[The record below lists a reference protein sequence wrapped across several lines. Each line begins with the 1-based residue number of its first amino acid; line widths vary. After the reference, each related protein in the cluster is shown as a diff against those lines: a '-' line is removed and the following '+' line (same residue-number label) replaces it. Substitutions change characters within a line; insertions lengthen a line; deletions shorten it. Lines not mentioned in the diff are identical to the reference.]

1 MVGVKTFMYDKIKLF
16 LQRNSGTPD
25 ISSYLD
31 EAKEQTDLRTG
42 EVNVFGSLEGLKVG
56 LYVGGYSIVGS
67 LAKYMYPSNIYPLD
81 RKTTA
86 QAIEKLSDSLHLDL
100 KEADVTGV
108 EFGTQF
114 LMRKPPQVY
123 INKLGDMPRR
133 KRLLCAEGTLYY
145 TGTGRQQRQRQKQ
158 VLCFYDKKA
167 DAAAKGL
174 IMPQGFERSNLL
186 RYELRLNGRIP
197 HQTGRHT
204 VTASTLSEREFYRK
218 LVSMWEDS
226 YFSISKMNG
235 IKKNVM
241 EEIKSVKDA
250 KDVLF
255 ARLLSQSGKDVI
267 TDYLEELKQNN
278 VFKDSK
284 YYTRAKNALLDIA
297 NNQKAAVSDEDIKE
311 LDNEVKNVGAYI

>member
-1 MVGVKTFMYDKIKLF
+1 MYDKIKLF
-16 LQRNSGTPD
+16 VQRNSGTPD
-25 ISSYLD
+25 ISGYLD
-31 EAKEQTDLRTG
+31 EAKEQTDIRTG

-67 LAKYMYPSNIYPLD
+67 LAKYMYQSNIYPLD
-81 RKTTA
+81 RHTTA
-86 QAIEKLSDSLHLDL
+86 QAIEKLSDSLHMDL
-100 KEADVTGV
+100 KEADVTGM

-114 LMRKPPQVY
+114 LMKKPPQVY

-133 KRLLCAEGTLYY
+133 KRLLCAESTLYY
-145 TGTGRQQRQRQKQ
+145 TGTGSQQRQRQKQ

-204 VTASTLSEREFYRK
+204 VTASTLSDREFYRQ
-218 LVSMWEDS
+218 LVTMWEDN
-226 YFSISKMNG
+226 YFSISKLNG
-235 IKKNVM
+235 VKQNVM
-241 EEIKSVKDA
+241 NEIKSVKDA
-250 KDVLF
+250 KAVLF

-284 YYTRAKNALLDIA
+284 YYTRTKNALLEIG
-297 NNQKAAVSDEDIKE
+297 NNPKMAVSDEDIKE

>member
-1 MVGVKTFMYDKIKLF
+1 MYDKIKLF
-16 LQRNSGTPD
+16 VQRNSGTPD
-25 ISSYLD
+25 ISGYLD
-31 EAKEQTDLRTG
+31 EAKEQTDIRTG
-42 EVNVFGSLEGLKVG
+42 EVNVFGSLEGLKVCM
-56 LYVGGYSIVGS
+56 YVGGYSIIGS
-67 LAKYMYPSNIYPLD
+67 LAKYMYQSNIYPLD
-81 RKTTA
+81 RNTTA

-114 LMRKPPQVY
+114 LMKKPPQVY

-133 KRLLCAEGTLYY
+133 KRLLCAESTLYY
-145 TGTGRQQRQRQKQ
+145 TGTGSQQRQRQKQ

-204 VTASTLSEREFYRK
+204 VTASTLSDREFYRQ
-218 LVSMWEDS
+218 LVTMWEDN
-226 YFSISKMNG
+226 YFSISKLNG
-235 IKKNVM
+235 VKQNVM
-241 EEIKSVKDA
+241 NEIKSVKDA
-250 KDVLF
+250 KAVLF

-284 YYTRAKNALLDIA
+284 YYTRTKNALLEIG
-297 NNQKAAVSDEDIKE
+297 NNPKMAVSDEDIKE

>member
-1 MVGVKTFMYDKIKLF
+1 MYDKIKLF
-16 LQRNSGTPD
+16 VQRNSGTPD
-25 ISSYLD
+25 ISGYLD
-31 EAKEQTDLRTG
+31 EAKEQTDIRTG
-42 EVNVFGSLEGLKVG
+42 EVNVFGSLEGIKVCM
-56 LYVGGYSIVGS
+56 YVGGYSIIGS
-67 LAKYMYPSNIYPLD
+67 LAKYMYQSNIYPLD
-81 RKTTA
+81 RHTTA
-86 QAIEKLSDSLHLDL
+86 QAIEKLSDSLHMDL

-114 LMRKPPQVY
+114 LMKKPPQVY

-133 KRLLCAEGTLYY
+133 KRLLCAESTLYY
-145 TGTGRQQRQRQKQ
+145 TGTGSQQRQRQKQ

-204 VTASTLSEREFYRK
+204 VTASTLSDREFYRQ
-218 LVSMWEDS
+218 LVTMWEDN
-226 YFSISKMNG
+226 YFSISKLNG
-235 IKKNVM
+235 VKQNVM
-241 EEIKSVKDA
+241 NEIKSVKDA

-284 YYTRAKNALLDIA
+284 YYTRTKNALLEIG
-297 NNQKAAVSDEDIKE
+297 NNPKMAVSDEDIKE

>member
-1 MVGVKTFMYDKIKLF
+1 MYDKIKLF
-16 LQRNSGTPD
+16 VQRNSGTPD
-25 ISSYLD
+25 ISGYLD
-31 EAKEQTDLRTG
+31 EAKEQTDIRTG
-42 EVNVFGSLEGLKVG
+42 EVNVFGSLEGLKVCM
-56 LYVGGYSIVGS
+56 YVGGYSIIGS
-67 LAKYMYPSNIYPLD
+67 LAKYMYQSNIYPLD
-81 RKTTA
+81 RHTTA

-100 KEADVTGV
+100 KEADVIGV

-114 LMRKPPQVY
+114 LMKKPPQVY

-133 KRLLCAEGTLYY
+133 KRLLCAESTLYY
-145 TGTGRQQRQRQKQ
+145 TGTGSQQRQRQKQ

-204 VTASTLSEREFYRK
+204 VTASTLSDREFYRQ
-218 LVSMWEDS
+218 LVTMWEDN
-226 YFSISKMNG
+226 YFSISKLNG
-235 IKKNVM
+235 VKQNVM
-241 EEIKSVKDA
+241 NEIKSVKDA

-284 YYTRAKNALLDIA
+284 YYTRTKNALLEIG
-297 NNQKAAVSDEDIKE
+297 NNPKMAVSDEDIKE

>member
-1 MVGVKTFMYDKIKLF
+1 MYDKIKLF
-16 LQRNSGTPD
+16 VQRNSGTPD
-25 ISSYLD
+25 ISGYLD
-31 EAKEQTDLRTG
+31 EAKEQTDIRTG
-42 EVNVFGSLEGLKVG
+42 EVNVFGSLEGLKVCM
-56 LYVGGYSIVGS
+56 YVGGYSIIGS
-67 LAKYMYPSNIYPLD
+67 LAKYMYQSNIYPID
-81 RKTTA
+81 RHTTA

-114 LMRKPPQVY
+114 LMKKPPQVY

-133 KRLLCAEGTLYY
+133 KRLLCAESTLYY
-145 TGTGRQQRQRQKQ
+145 TGTGSQQRQRQKQ

-204 VTASTLSEREFYRK
+204 VTASTLSDREFYRQ
-218 LVSMWEDS
+218 LVTMWEDN
-226 YFSISKMNG
+226 YFSISKLNG
-235 IKKNVM
+235 VKQNVM
-241 EEIKSVKDA
+241 NEIKSVKDA

-284 YYTRAKNALLDIA
+284 YYTRTKNALLEIG
-297 NNQKAAVSDEDIKE
+297 NNPKMAVSDEDIKE

>member
-1 MVGVKTFMYDKIKLF
+1 MYDKIKLF
-16 LQRNSGTPD
+16 VQRNSGTPD
-25 ISSYLD
+25 VSGYLD
-31 EAKEQTDLRTG
+31 EAKEQTDIRTG
-42 EVNVFGSLEGLKVG
+42 EVNVFGSLEGLKVCM
-56 LYVGGYSIVGS
+56 YVGGYSIIGS
-67 LAKYMYPSNIYPLD
+67 LAKYMYQSNIYPLD
-81 RKTTA
+81 RHTTA
-86 QAIEKLSDSLHLDL
+86 QAIEKLSDSLHMDL

-114 LMRKPPQVY
+114 LMKKPPQVY

-133 KRLLCAEGTLYY
+133 KRLLCAESTLYY
-145 TGTGRQQRQRQKQ
+145 TGTGSQQRQRQKQ

-204 VTASTLSEREFYRK
+204 VTASTLSDREFYRQ
-218 LVSMWEDS
+218 LVTMWEDN
-226 YFSISKMNG
+226 YFSISKLNG
-235 IKKNVM
+235 VKQNVM
-241 EEIKSVKDA
+241 NEIKSVKDA

-284 YYTRAKNALLDIA
+284 YYTRTKNALLEIG
-297 NNQKAAVSDEDIKE
+297 NNPKMAVSDEDIKE

>member
-1 MVGVKTFMYDKIKLF
+1 MYDKIKLF
-16 LQRNSGTPD
+16 VQRNSGTPD
-25 ISSYLD
+25 VSGYLD
-31 EAKEQTDLRTG
+31 EAKEQTDIRTG
-42 EVNVFGSLEGLKVG
+42 EVNVFGSLEGLKVCM
-56 LYVGGYSIVGS
+56 YVGGYSIIGS
-67 LAKYMYPSNIYPLD
+67 LAKYMYQSNIYPLD
-81 RKTTA
+81 RHTTA
-86 QAIEKLSDSLHLDL
+86 QAIEKLSDSLHMDL

-114 LMRKPPQVY
+114 LMKKPPQVY

-133 KRLLCAEGTLYY
+133 KRLLCAESTLYY
-145 TGTGRQQRQRQKQ
+145 TGTGSQQRQRQKQ

-204 VTASTLSEREFYRK
+204 VTASTLSDREFYRQ
-218 LVSMWEDS
+218 LFTMWEDN
-226 YFSISKMNG
+226 YFSISKLNG
-235 IKKNVM
+235 VKQNVM
-241 EEIKSVKDA
+241 NEIKSVKDA

-284 YYTRAKNALLDIA
+284 YYTRTKNALLEIG
-297 NNQKAAVSDEDIKE
+297 NNPKMAVSDEDIKE

>member
-1 MVGVKTFMYDKIKLF
+1 MYDKIKLF
-16 LQRNSGTPD
+16 MQRNSGTTD
-25 ISSYLD
+25 ISGYLD
-31 EAKEQTDLRTG
+31 EAKEQTDIRTG
-42 EVNVFGSLEGLKVG
+42 EVNVFGSLEGLKVCM
-56 LYVGGYSIVGS
+56 YVGGYSIIGS
-67 LAKYMYPSNIYPLD
+67 LAKYMYQSNIYPLD
-81 RKTTA
+81 RHTTA
-86 QAIEKLSDSLHLDL
+86 QAIEKLSDSLHMDL

-114 LMRKPPQVY
+114 LMKKPPQVY

-133 KRLLCAEGTLYY
+133 KRLLCAESTLYY
-145 TGTGRQQRQRQKQ
+145 TGTGSQQRQRQKQ

-204 VTASTLSEREFYRK
+204 VTASTLSDREFYRQ
-218 LVSMWEDS
+218 LVTMWEDN
-226 YFSISKMNG
+226 YFSISKLNG
-235 IKKNVM
+235 VKQNVM
-241 EEIKSVKDA
+241 NEIKSVKDA

-284 YYTRAKNALLDIA
+284 YYTRTKNALLEIG
-297 NNQKAAVSDEDIKE
+297 NNPKMAVSDEDIKE

>member
-1 MVGVKTFMYDKIKLF
+1 MYDKIKLF
-16 LQRNSGTPD
+16 VQRNSGTTD
-25 ISSYLD
+25 ISGYLD
-31 EAKEQTDLRTG
+31 EAKEQTDIRTG
-42 EVNVFGSLEGLKVG
+42 EVNVFGSLEGLKVCM
-56 LYVGGYSIVGS
+56 YVGGYSIIGS
-67 LAKYMYPSNIYPLD
+67 LAKYMYQSNIYPLD
-81 RKTTA
+81 RHTTA

-114 LMRKPPQVY
+114 LMKKPPQVY

-133 KRLLCAEGTLYY
+133 KRLLCAESTLYY
-145 TGTGRQQRQRQKQ
+145 TGTGSQQRQRQKQ

-204 VTASTLSEREFYRK
+204 VTASTLSDREFYRQ
-218 LVSMWEDS
+218 LVTMWEDN
-226 YFSISKMNG
+226 YFSISKLNG
-235 IKKNVM
+235 VKQNVM
-241 EEIKSVKDA
+241 NEIKSVKDA

-284 YYTRAKNALLDIA
+284 YYTRTKNALLEIG
-297 NNQKAAVSDEDIKE
+297 NNPKMAVSDEDIKE

>member
-1 MVGVKTFMYDKIKLF
+1 MYDKIKLF
-16 LQRNSGTPD
+16 VQRNSGTTD
-25 ISSYLD
+25 ISGYLD
-31 EAKEQTDLRTG
+31 EAKEQTDIRTG
-42 EVNVFGSLEGLKVG
+42 EVNVFGSLEGLKVCM
-56 LYVGGYSIVGS
+56 YVGGYSIIGS
-67 LAKYMYPSNIYPLD
+67 LAKYMYQSNIYPLD
-81 RKTTA
+81 RHTTA

-114 LMRKPPQVY
+114 LMKKPPQVY

-133 KRLLCAEGTLYY
+133 KRLLCAESTLYY
-145 TGTGRQQRQRQKQ
+145 TGTGSQQRQRQKQ

-204 VTASTLSEREFYRK
+204 VTASTLSDREFYRQ
-218 LVSMWEDS
+218 LVTMWEYN
-226 YFSISKMNG
+226 YFSISKLNG
-235 IKKNVM
+235 VKQNVM
-241 EEIKSVKDA
+241 NEIKSVKDA

-284 YYTRAKNALLDIA
+284 YYTRTKNALLEIG
-297 NNQKAAVSDEDIKE
+297 NNPKMAVSDEDIKE

>member
-1 MVGVKTFMYDKIKLF
+1 MYDKIKLF
-16 LQRNSGTPD
+16 MQRNSGTTD
-25 ISSYLD
+25 ISGYLD
-31 EAKEQTDLRTG
+31 EAKEQTDIRTG
-42 EVNVFGSLEGLKVG
+42 EVNVFGSLEGLKVCM
-56 LYVGGYSIVGS
+56 YVGGYSIIGS
-67 LAKYMYPSNIYPLD
+67 LAKYMYQSNIYPLD
-81 RKTTA
+81 RHTTA
-86 QAIEKLSDSLHLDL
+86 QAIEKLSDSLHMDL

-114 LMRKPPQVY
+114 LMKKPPQVY

-133 KRLLCAEGTLYY
+133 KRLLCAESTLYY
-145 TGTGRQQRQRQKQ
+145 TGTGSQQRQRQKQ

-204 VTASTLSEREFYRK
+204 VTASTLSDREFYRQ
-218 LVSMWEDS
+218 LVTMWEDN
-226 YFSISKMNG
+226 YFSISKLNG
-235 IKKNVM
+235 VKQNVM
-241 EEIKSVKDA
+241 NEIKSVKDA

-284 YYTRAKNALLDIA
+284 YYTRTKNALLEIG
-297 NNQKAAVSDEDIKE
+297 NNPKMAVYDEDIKE

>member
-1 MVGVKTFMYDKIKLF
+1 MYDKIKLF
-16 LQRNSGTPD
+16 VQRNSGTPD
-25 ISSYLD
+25 VSGYLD
-31 EAKEQTDLRTG
+31 EAKEQTDIRTG
-42 EVNVFGSLEGLKVG
+42 EVNVFGSLEGLKVCM
-56 LYVGGYSIVGS
+56 YVGGYSIIGS
-67 LAKYMYPSNIYPLD
+67 LAKYMYQSNIYPLD
-81 RKTTA
+81 RHTTA

-114 LMRKPPQVY
+114 LMKKPPQVY

-133 KRLLCAEGTLYY
+133 KRLLCAESTLYY
-145 TGTGRQQRQRQKQ
+145 TGTGSQQRQRQKQ
-158 VLCFYDKKA
+158 VLCFYDKRA

-204 VTASTLSEREFYRK
+204 VTASTLSDREFYRQ
-218 LVSMWEDS
+218 LVTMWKDN
-226 YFSISKMNG
+226 YFSISKLNG
-235 IKKNVM
+235 VKQNVM
-241 EEIKSVKDA
+241 NEIKSVKDA

-284 YYTRAKNALLDIA
+284 YYTRTKNALLEIG
-297 NNQKAAVSDEDIKE
+297 NNPKMAVSDEDIKE

>member
-1 MVGVKTFMYDKIKLF
+1 MYDKIKLF
-16 LQRNSGTPD
+16 VQRNSGTPD
-25 ISSYLD
+25 ISGYLD
-31 EAKEQTDLRTG
+31 EAKEQTDIRTG
-42 EVNVFGSLEGLKVG
+42 EVNVFGSLEGLKVCM
-56 LYVGGYSIVGS
+56 YVGGYSIIGS
-67 LAKYMYPSNIYPLD
+67 LAKYMYQSNIYPLD
-81 RKTTA
+81 RHTTA
-86 QAIEKLSDSLHLDL
+86 QAIEKLSDSLHMDL
-100 KEADVTGV
+100 KEADVTGM

-114 LMRKPPQVY
+114 LMKKPPQVY

-133 KRLLCAEGTLYY
+133 KRLLCAESTLYY
-145 TGTGRQQRQRQKQ
+145 TGTGSQQRQRQKQ

-204 VTASTLSEREFYRK
+204 VTASTLSDREFYRQ
-218 LVSMWEDS
+218 LVTMWEDN
-226 YFSISKMNG
+226 YFSISKLNG
-235 IKKNVM
+235 VKQNVM
-241 EEIKSVKDA
+241 NEIKSVKDA
-250 KDVLF
+250 KAVLF

-284 YYTRAKNALLDIA
+284 YYTRTKNALLEIG
-297 NNQKAAVSDEDIKE
+297 NNPKMAVSDEDIKE

>member
-1 MVGVKTFMYDKIKLF
+1 MYDKIKLF
-16 LQRNSGTPD
+16 VQRNSGTPD
-25 ISSYLD
+25 ISGYLD
-31 EAKEQTDLRTG
+31 EAKEQTDIRTG
-42 EVNVFGSLEGLKVG
+42 EVNVFGSLEGLKVCM
-56 LYVGGYSIVGS
+56 YVGGYSIIGS
-67 LAKYMYPSNIYPLD
+67 LAKYMYQSNIYPLD
-81 RKTTA
+81 RHTTA
-86 QAIEKLSDSLHLDL
+86 QAIEKLSDSLHMDL

-114 LMRKPPQVY
+114 LMKKPPQVY

-133 KRLLCAEGTLYY
+133 KRLLCAESTLYY
-145 TGTGRQQRQRQKQ
+145 TGTGSQQRQRQKQ

-204 VTASTLSEREFYRK
+204 VTASTLSDREFYRQ
-218 LVSMWEDS
+218 LVTMWKDN
-226 YFSISKMNG
+226 YFSISKLNG
-235 IKKNVM
+235 VKQNVM
-241 EEIKSVKDA
+241 NEIKSVKDA

-284 YYTRAKNALLDIA
+284 YYTRTKNALLEIG
-297 NNQKAAVSDEDIKE
+297 NNPKMAVSDEDIKE

>member
-1 MVGVKTFMYDKIKLF
+1 MYDKIKLF
-16 LQRNSGTPD
+16 VQRNSGTTD
-25 ISSYLD
+25 ISGYLD

-42 EVNVFGSLEGLKVG
+42 EVNVFGSLEGLKVCM
-56 LYVGGYSIVGS
+56 YVGGYSIIGS
-67 LAKYMYPSNIYPLD
+67 LAKYMYQSNIYPLD
-81 RKTTA
+81 RHTTA

-114 LMRKPPQVY
+114 LMKKPPQVY

-133 KRLLCAEGTLYY
+133 KRLLCAESTLYY
-145 TGTGRQQRQRQKQ
+145 TGTGSQQRQRQKQ

-204 VTASTLSEREFYRK
+204 VTASTLSDREFYRQ
-218 LVSMWEDS
+218 LVTMWEDN
-226 YFSISKMNG
+226 YFSISKLNG
-235 IKKNVM
+235 VKQNVM
-241 EEIKSVKDA
+241 NEIKSVKDA

-284 YYTRAKNALLDIA
+284 YYTRTKNALLEIG
-297 NNQKAAVSDEDIKE
+297 NNPKMAVSDEDIKE

>member
-1 MVGVKTFMYDKIKLF
+1 MYDKIKLF
-16 LQRNSGTPD
+16 VQRNSGTPD
-25 ISSYLD
+25 ISGYLD
-31 EAKEQTDLRTG
+31 EAKEQTDIRTG
-42 EVNVFGSLEGLKVG
+42 EVNVFGSLEGLKVC
-56 LYVGGYSIVGS
+56 LYVGGYSIIGS
-67 LAKYMYPSNIYPLD
+67 LAKYMYQSNIYPLD
-81 RKTTA
+81 RHTTA
-86 QAIEKLSDSLHLDL
+86 QAIEKLSDSLHLDV
-100 KEADVTGV
+100 KAADVTGV

-114 LMRKPPQVY
+114 LMKKPPQVY

-133 KRLLCAEGTLYY
+133 KRLLCAESTLYY
-145 TGTGRQQRQRQKQ
+145 TGTGSQQRQRQKQ

-204 VTASTLSEREFYRK
+204 VTASTLSDREFYRQ
-218 LVSMWEDS
+218 LVTMWEDY
-226 YFSISKMNG
+226 YFSISKLNG
-235 IKKNVM
+235 VKQNVM
-241 EEIKSVKDA
+241 NEIKSVKDA

-284 YYTRAKNALLDIA
+284 YYTRTKNALLEIG
-297 NNQKAAVSDEDIKE
+297 NNPKMAVSDEDIKE

>member
-1 MVGVKTFMYDKIKLF
+1 MYDKIKLF
-16 LQRNSGTPD
+16 VQRNSGTTD
-25 ISSYLD
+25 ISGYLD

-42 EVNVFGSLEGLKVG
+42 EVNVFGSLEGLKVCM
-56 LYVGGYSIVGS
+56 YVGGYSIIGS
-67 LAKYMYPSNIYPLD
+67 LAKYMYQSNIYPLD
-81 RKTTA
+81 RHTTA
-86 QAIEKLSDSLHLDL
+86 QAIEKLSDSLHMDL

-114 LMRKPPQVY
+114 LMKKPPQVY

-133 KRLLCAEGTLYY
+133 KRLLCAESTLYY
-145 TGTGRQQRQRQKQ
+145 TGTGSQQRQRQKQ

-204 VTASTLSEREFYRK
+204 VTASTLSDREFYRQ
-218 LVSMWEDS
+218 LVTMWEDN
-226 YFSISKMNG
+226 YFSISKLNG
-235 IKKNVM
+235 VKQNVM
-241 EEIKSVKDA
+241 NEIKSVKDA

-284 YYTRAKNALLDIA
+284 YYTRTKNALLEIG
-297 NNQKAAVSDEDIKE
+297 NNPKMAVSDEDIKE

>member
-16 LQRNSGTPD
+16 LKRNSGTPD

-42 EVNVFGSLEGLKVG
+42 EVNVFGSLEGIKVG

-123 INKLGDMPRR
+123 INK
-133 KRLLCAEGTLYY
+133 
-145 TGTGRQQRQRQKQ
+145 
-158 VLCFYDKKA
+158 
-167 DAAAKGL
+167 
-174 IMPQGFERSNLL
+174 
-186 RYELRLNGRIP
+186 
-197 HQTGRHT
+197 
-204 VTASTLSEREFYRK
+204 
-218 LVSMWEDS
+218 
-226 YFSISKMNG
+226 
-235 IKKNVM
+235 
-241 EEIKSVKDA
+241 
-250 KDVLF
+250 
-255 ARLLSQSGKDVI
+255 
-267 TDYLEELKQNN
+267 
-278 VFKDSK
+278 
-284 YYTRAKNALLDIA
+284 
-297 NNQKAAVSDEDIKE
+297 
-311 LDNEVKNVGAYI
+311 

>member
-1 MVGVKTFMYDKIKLF
+1 MYDKIKLF
-16 LQRNSGTPD
+16 VQRNSGTPD
-25 ISSYLD
+25 ISGYLD
-31 EAKEQTDLRTG
+31 VAKEQTDIRTG
-42 EVNVFGSLEGLKVG
+42 EVNVFGSLEGLKVCM
-56 LYVGGYSIVGS
+56 YVGGYSIIGS
-67 LAKYMYPSNIYPLD
+67 LAKYMYQSNIYTLD
-81 RKTTA
+81 RHTTA

-108 EFGTQF
+108 EFGTQL
-114 LMRKPPQVY
+114 LMKKPPQVY

-133 KRLLCAEGTLYY
+133 KRLLCAESTLYY
-145 TGTGRQQRQRQKQ
+145 TGTGSQQRQRQKQ

-204 VTASTLSEREFYRK
+204 VTASTLSDREFYRQ
-218 LVSMWEDS
+218 LVTMWEDN
-226 YFSISKMNG
+226 YFSISKLNG
-235 IKKNVM
+235 VKQNVM
-241 EEIKSVKDA
+241 NEIKSVKDA

-284 YYTRAKNALLDIA
+284 YYTRTKNALLEIG
-297 NNQKAAVSDEDIKE
+297 NNPKMAVSDEDIKE

>member
-1 MVGVKTFMYDKIKLF
+1 MYDKIKLF
-16 LQRNSGTPD
+16 VQRNSGTTD
-25 ISSYLD
+25 ISGYLD
-31 EAKEQTDLRTG
+31 EAKEQTDIRTG
-42 EVNVFGSLEGLKVG
+42 EVNVFGSLEGLKVCM
-56 LYVGGYSIVGS
+56 YVGGYSIIGS
-67 LAKYMYPSNIYPLD
+67 LAKYMYQNNIYPLD
-81 RKTTA
+81 RHTTA

-114 LMRKPPQVY
+114 LMKKPPQVY

-133 KRLLCAEGTLYY
+133 KRLLCAESTLYY
-145 TGTGRQQRQRQKQ
+145 TGTGSQQRQRQKQ

-204 VTASTLSEREFYRK
+204 VTASTLSDREFYRQ
-218 LVSMWEDS
+218 LVTMWEDN
-226 YFSISKMNG
+226 YFSISKLNG
-235 IKKNVM
+235 VKQNVM
-241 EEIKSVKDA
+241 NEIKSVKDA

-284 YYTRAKNALLDIA
+284 YYTRTKNALLEIG
-297 NNQKAAVSDEDIKE
+297 NNPKMAVSDEDIKE

>member
-1 MVGVKTFMYDKIKLF
+1 MYDKIKLF
-16 LQRNSGTPD
+16 VQRNSGTPD
-25 ISSYLD
+25 ISGYLD
-31 EAKEQTDLRTG
+31 EAKEQTDIRTG
-42 EVNVFGSLEGLKVG
+42 EVNVFGSLEGLKVCM
-56 LYVGGYSIVGS
+56 YVGGYSIIGS
-67 LAKYMYPSNIYPLD
+67 LAKYMYQSNIYPLD
-81 RKTTA
+81 RHTTA

-114 LMRKPPQVY
+114 LMKKPPQVY

-133 KRLLCAEGTLYY
+133 KRLLCAESTLYY
-145 TGTGRQQRQRQKQ
+145 TGTGSQQRQRQKQ

-204 VTASTLSEREFYRK
+204 VTASTLSDREFYRQ
-218 LVSMWEDS
+218 LVTMWEDN
-226 YFSISKMNG
+226 YFSISKLNG
-235 IKKNVM
+235 VKQNVM
-241 EEIKSVKDA
+241 NEIKSVKDA
-250 KDVLF
+250 KAVLF

-284 YYTRAKNALLDIA
+284 
-297 NNQKAAVSDEDIKE
+297 
-311 LDNEVKNVGAYI
+311 

>member
-1 MVGVKTFMYDKIKLF
+1 MYDKIKLF
-16 LQRNSGTPD
+16 VQRNSGTPD
-25 ISSYLD
+25 ISGYLD
-31 EAKEQTDLRTG
+31 EAKEQTDIRTG
-42 EVNVFGSLEGLKVG
+42 EVNVFGSLEGLKVCM
-56 LYVGGYSIVGS
+56 YVGGYSIIGS
-67 LAKYMYPSNIYPLD
+67 LAKYMYQSNIYPLD
-81 RKTTA
+81 RHTTA
-86 QAIEKLSDSLHLDL
+86 QAIEKLSDSLHMDL

-114 LMRKPPQVY
+114 LMKKPPQVY

-133 KRLLCAEGTLYY
+133 KRLLCAESTLYY
-145 TGTGRQQRQRQKQ
+145 TGTGSQQRQRQKQ

-204 VTASTLSEREFYRK
+204 VTASTLSDREFYRQ
-218 LVSMWEDS
+218 LVTMWEDN
-226 YFSISKMNG
+226 YFSISKLNG
-235 IKKNVM
+235 VKQNVM
-241 EEIKSVKDA
+241 NEIKSVKDA
-250 KDVLF
+250 KAVLF

-284 YYTRAKNALLDIA
+284 YYTRTKNALLEIG
-297 NNQKAAVSDEDIKE
+297 NNPKMAVSDEDIKE

>member
-1 MVGVKTFMYDKIKLF
+1 MYDKIKLF
-16 LQRNSGTPD
+16 VQRNSGTPD
-25 ISSYLD
+25 ISGYLD
-31 EAKEQTDLRTG
+31 EAKEQTDIRTG
-42 EVNVFGSLEGLKVG
+42 EVNVFGSLEGLNVCM
-56 LYVGGYSIVGS
+56 YVCGYSIIGS
-67 LAKYMYPSNIYPLD
+67 LAKYMYQSNIYPLD
-81 RKTTA
+81 RHTTA

-114 LMRKPPQVY
+114 LMKKPPQVY

-133 KRLLCAEGTLYY
+133 KRLLCAESTLYY
-145 TGTGRQQRQRQKQ
+145 TGTGSQQRQRQKQ

-204 VTASTLSEREFYRK
+204 VTASTLSDREFYRQ
-218 LVSMWEDS
+218 LVTMWEDN
-226 YFSISKMNG
+226 YFSISKLNG
-235 IKKNVM
+235 VKQNVM
-241 EEIKSVKDA
+241 NEIKSVKDA
-250 KDVLF
+250 KAVLF

-284 YYTRAKNALLDIA
+284 YYTRTKNALLEIG
-297 NNQKAAVSDEDIKE
+297 NNPKMAVSDEDIKE

>member
-1 MVGVKTFMYDKIKLF
+1 MYDKIKLF
-16 LQRNSGTPD
+16 VQRNSGTPD
-25 ISSYLD
+25 ISGYLD
-31 EAKEQTDLRTG
+31 VAKEQTDIRTG
-42 EVNVFGSLEGLKVG
+42 EVNVFGSLEGLKVCM
-56 LYVGGYSIVGS
+56 YVGGYSIIGS
-67 LAKYMYPSNIYPLD
+67 LAKYMYQSNIYPLD
-81 RKTTA
+81 RHTTA

-114 LMRKPPQVY
+114 LMKKPPQVY

-133 KRLLCAEGTLYY
+133 KRLLCAESTLYY
-145 TGTGRQQRQRQKQ
+145 TGTGSQQRQRQKQ

-204 VTASTLSEREFYRK
+204 VTASTLSDREFYRQ
-218 LVSMWEDS
+218 LVTMWEDN
-226 YFSISKMNG
+226 YFSISKLNG
-235 IKKNVM
+235 VKQNVM
-241 EEIKSVKDA
+241 NEIKSVKDA

-284 YYTRAKNALLDIA
+284 YYTRTKNALLEIG
-297 NNQKAAVSDEDIKE
+297 NNPKMAVSDEDIKE

>member
-1 MVGVKTFMYDKIKLF
+1 MYDKIKLF
-16 LQRNSGTPD
+16 VQRNSGTTD
-25 ISSYLD
+25 ISGYLD
-31 EAKEQTDLRTG
+31 EAKEQTDIRTG
-42 EVNVFGSLEGLKVG
+42 EVNVFGSLEGLKVCM
-56 LYVGGYSIVGS
+56 YVGGYSIIGS
-67 LAKYMYPSNIYPLD
+67 LAKYMYQSNIYPLD
-81 RKTTA
+81 RHTTA

-100 KEADVTGV
+100 KDADVTGV

-114 LMRKPPQVY
+114 LMKKPPQVY

-133 KRLLCAEGTLYY
+133 KRLLCAESTLYY
-145 TGTGRQQRQRQKQ
+145 TGTGSQQRQRQKQ

-204 VTASTLSEREFYRK
+204 VTASTLSDREFYRQ
-218 LVSMWEDS
+218 LVTMWEDN
-226 YFSISKMNG
+226 YFSISKLNG
-235 IKKNVM
+235 VKQNVM
-241 EEIKSVKDA
+241 NEIKSVKDA

-284 YYTRAKNALLDIA
+284 YYTRTKNALLEIG
-297 NNQKAAVSDEDIKE
+297 NNPKMAVSDEDIKE

>member
-1 MVGVKTFMYDKIKLF
+1 MYDKIKLF
-16 LQRNSGTPD
+16 VQRNSGTPD
-25 ISSYLD
+25 ISGYLD
-31 EAKEQTDLRTG
+31 EAKEQTDIRTG
-42 EVNVFGSLEGLKVG
+42 EVNVFGSLEGLKVCM
-56 LYVGGYSIVGS
+56 YVGGYSIIGS
-67 LAKYMYPSNIYPLD
+67 LAKYMYQSNIYPLD
-81 RKTTA
+81 RHTTA

-114 LMRKPPQVY
+114 LMKKPPQVY

-133 KRLLCAEGTLYY
+133 KRLLCAESTLYY
-145 TGTGRQQRQRQKQ
+145 TGTGSQQRQRQKQ

-174 IMPQGFERSNLL
+174 IMPQGFKRSNLL

-204 VTASTLSEREFYRK
+204 VTASTLSDREFYRQ
-218 LVSMWEDS
+218 LVTMWEDN
-226 YFSISKMNG
+226 YFSISKLNG
-235 IKKNVM
+235 VKQNVM
-241 EEIKSVKDA
+241 NEIKSVKDA

-284 YYTRAKNALLDIA
+284 YYTRTKNALLEIG
-297 NNQKAAVSDEDIKE
+297 NNPKMAVSDEDIKE

>member
-1 MVGVKTFMYDKIKLF
+1 MYDKIKLF
-16 LQRNSGTPD
+16 VQRNSGTPD
-25 ISSYLD
+25 ISGYLD
-31 EAKEQTDLRTG
+31 EAKEQTDIRTG
-42 EVNVFGSLEGLKVG
+42 EVNVFGSLEGLKVCM
-56 LYVGGYSIVGS
+56 YVGGYSIIGS
-67 LAKYMYPSNIYPLD
+67 LAKYMYQSNIYPLD
-81 RKTTA
+81 RHTTA

-114 LMRKPPQVY
+114 LMKKPPQVY

-133 KRLLCAEGTLYY
+133 KRLLCAESTLYY
-145 TGTGRQQRQRQKQ
+145 TGTGSQQRQRQKQ

-204 VTASTLSEREFYRK
+204 VTASTLSDREFYRQ
-218 LVSMWEDS
+218 LVTMWEDN
-226 YFSISKMNG
+226 YFSISKLNG
-235 IKKNVM
+235 VKQNVM
-241 EEIKSVKDA
+241 NEIKSVKDA

-284 YYTRAKNALLDIA
+284 YYTRTKNALLEIG
-297 NNQKAAVSDEDIKE
+297 NNPKMAVSDEDIKE

>member
-1 MVGVKTFMYDKIKLF
+1 MYDKIKLF
-16 LQRNSGTPD
+16 VQRNSGTPD
-25 ISSYLD
+25 ISGYLD
-31 EAKEQTDLRTG
+31 EAQEQTNIRTG
-42 EVNVFGSLEGLKVG
+42 EVNVFGSLEGLKVCM
-56 LYVGGYSIVGS
+56 YVGGYSIIGS
-67 LAKYMYPSNIYPLD
+67 LAKYMYQSNIYPLD
-81 RKTTA
+81 RNTTA

-114 LMRKPPQVY
+114 LMKKPPQVY

-133 KRLLCAEGTLYY
+133 KRLLCAESTLYY
-145 TGTGRQQRQRQKQ
+145 TGTGSQQRQRQKQ

-204 VTASTLSEREFYRK
+204 VTASTLSDREFYRQ
-218 LVSMWEDS
+218 LVTMWEDN
-226 YFSISKMNG
+226 YFSISKLNG
-235 IKKNVM
+235 VKQNVM
-241 EEIKSVKDA
+241 NEIKSVKDA
-250 KDVLF
+250 KAVLF

-284 YYTRAKNALLDIA
+284 YYTRTKNALLEIG
-297 NNQKAAVSDEDIKE
+297 NNPKMAVSDEDIKE

>member
-1 MVGVKTFMYDKIKLF
+1 MYDKIKLF
-16 LQRNSGTPD
+16 VQRNSGTPD
-25 ISSYLD
+25 ISGYLD
-31 EAKEQTDLRTG
+31 EAKEQTDIRTG
-42 EVNVFGSLEGLKVG
+42 EVNVFGSLEGLKVCM
-56 LYVGGYSIVGS
+56 YVGGYSIIGS
-67 LAKYMYPSNIYPLD
+67 LAKYMYQSNIYPLD
-81 RKTTA
+81 RHTTA

-114 LMRKPPQVY
+114 LMKKPPQVY

-133 KRLLCAEGTLYY
+133 KRLLCAESTLYY
-145 TGTGRQQRQRQKQ
+145 TGTGSQQRQRQKQ

-204 VTASTLSEREFYRK
+204 VTASTLSDREFYRQ
-218 LVSMWEDS
+218 LVTMWEDN
-226 YFSISKMNG
+226 YFSISKLNG
-235 IKKNVM
+235 VKQNVM
-241 EEIKSVKDA
+241 NEIKSVKDA

-284 YYTRAKNALLDIA
+284 YYTRTKNALLEIG
-297 NNQKAAVSDEDIKE
+297 NNPKMAVSDEDIKE
-311 LDNEVKNVGAYI
+311 LDDEVKNVGAYI

>member
-1 MVGVKTFMYDKIKLF
+1 MYDKIKLF
-16 LQRNSGTPD
+16 VQRNSGTPD
-25 ISSYLD
+25 VSGYLD
-31 EAKEQTDLRTG
+31 EAKEQTDIRTG
-42 EVNVFGSLEGLKVG
+42 EVNVFGSLEGLKVCM
-56 LYVGGYSIVGS
+56 YVGGYSIIGS
-67 LAKYMYPSNIYPLD
+67 LAKYMYQSNIYPLD
-81 RKTTA
+81 RHTTA

-114 LMRKPPQVY
+114 LMKKPPQVY

-133 KRLLCAEGTLYY
+133 KRLLCAESTLYY
-145 TGTGRQQRQRQKQ
+145 TGTGSQQRQRQKQ

-204 VTASTLSEREFYRK
+204 VTASTLSDREFYRQ
-218 LVSMWEDS
+218 LFTMWEDN
-226 YFSISKMNG
+226 YFSISKLNG
-235 IKKNVM
+235 VKQNVM
-241 EEIKSVKDA
+241 NEIKSVKDA

-284 YYTRAKNALLDIA
+284 YYTRTKNALLEIG
-297 NNQKAAVSDEDIKE
+297 NNPKMAVSDEDIKE

>member
-1 MVGVKTFMYDKIKLF
+1 MYDKIKLF
-16 LQRNSGTPD
+16 VQRNSGTPD
-25 ISSYLD
+25 ISGYLD
-31 EAKEQTDLRTG
+31 EAKEQTDIRTG
-42 EVNVFGSLEGLKVG
+42 EVNVFGSLEGLKVCM
-56 LYVGGYSIVGS
+56 YVGGYSIIGS
-67 LAKYMYPSNIYPLD
+67 LAKYMYQSNIYPLD
-81 RKTTA
+81 RHTTA
-86 QAIEKLSDSLHLDL
+86 QAIEKLSDSLHMDL

-114 LMRKPPQVY
+114 LMKKQPQVY

-133 KRLLCAEGTLYY
+133 KRLLCAESTLYY
-145 TGTGRQQRQRQKQ
+145 TGTGSQQRQRQKQ

-204 VTASTLSEREFYRK
+204 VTASTLSDREFYRQ
-218 LVSMWEDS
+218 LVTMWKDN
-226 YFSISKMNG
+226 YFSISKLNG
-235 IKKNVM
+235 VKQNVM
-241 EEIKSVKDA
+241 NEIKSVKDA

-284 YYTRAKNALLDIA
+284 YYTRTKNALLEIG
-297 NNQKAAVSDEDIKE
+297 NNPKMAVSDEDIKE

>member
-1 MVGVKTFMYDKIKLF
+1 MYDKIKLF
-16 LQRNSGTPD
+16 VQRNSGTPD
-25 ISSYLD
+25 ISGYLD
-31 EAKEQTDLRTG
+31 EAKEQTDIRTG
-42 EVNVFGSLEGLKVG
+42 EVNVFGSLEGLKVCM
-56 LYVGGYSIVGS
+56 YVGGYSIIGS
-67 LAKYMYPSNIYPLD
+67 LAKYMYQSNIYPLD
-81 RKTTA
+81 RHTTA

-114 LMRKPPQVY
+114 LMKKPPQVY

-133 KRLLCAEGTLYY
+133 KRLLCAESTLYY
-145 TGTGRQQRQRQKQ
+145 TGTGSQQRQRQKQ

-204 VTASTLSEREFYRK
+204 VTASTLSDREFYRQ
-218 LVSMWEDS
+218 LVTMWKDN
-226 YFSISKMNG
+226 YFSISKLNG
-235 IKKNVM
+235 VKQNVM
-241 EEIKSVKDA
+241 NEIKSVKDA

-284 YYTRAKNALLDIA
+284 YYTRTKNALLEIG
-297 NNQKAAVSDEDIKE
+297 NNPKMAVSDEDIKE

>member
-1 MVGVKTFMYDKIKLF
+1 MYDKIKLF
-16 LQRNSGTPD
+16 VQRNCGTTD
-25 ISSYLD
+25 ISGYLD
-31 EAKEQTDLRTG
+31 EAKEQTDIRTG
-42 EVNVFGSLEGLKVG
+42 EVNVFGSLEGLKVCM
-56 LYVGGYSIVGS
+56 YVGGYSIIGS
-67 LAKYMYPSNIYPLD
+67 LAKYMYQSNIYPLD
-81 RKTTA
+81 RHTTA

-114 LMRKPPQVY
+114 LMKKPPQVY

-133 KRLLCAEGTLYY
+133 KRLLCAESTLYY
-145 TGTGRQQRQRQKQ
+145 TGTGSQQRQRQKQ

-204 VTASTLSEREFYRK
+204 VTASTLSDREFYRQ
-218 LVSMWEDS
+218 LVTMWEDN
-226 YFSISKMNG
+226 YFSISKLNG
-235 IKKNVM
+235 VKQNVM
-241 EEIKSVKDA
+241 NEIKSVKDA

-267 TDYLEELKQNN
+267 TDYLEELKQIM
-278 VFKDSK
+278 FS
-284 YYTRAKNALLDIA
+284 RIA
-297 NNQKAAVSDEDIKE
+297 SITQEPKTLCWRLGITQRW
-311 LDNEVKNVGAYI
+311 LFLMRI

>member
-1 MVGVKTFMYDKIKLF
+1 MYDKIKLF
-16 LQRNSGTPD
+16 VQRNSGTTD
-25 ISSYLD
+25 ISGYLD

-42 EVNVFGSLEGLKVG
+42 EVNVFGSLEGLKVCM
-56 LYVGGYSIVGS
+56 YVGGYSIIGS
-67 LAKYMYPSNIYPLD
+67 LAKYMYQSNIYPLD
-81 RKTTA
+81 RHTTA

-114 LMRKPPQVY
+114 LMKKPPQVY

-133 KRLLCAEGTLYY
+133 KRLLCAESTLYY
-145 TGTGRQQRQRQKQ
+145 TGTGSQQRQRQKQ

-204 VTASTLSEREFYRK
+204 VTASTLSDREFYRQ
-218 LVSMWEDS
+218 LVTMW
-226 YFSISKMNG
+226 
-235 IKKNVM
+235 
-241 EEIKSVKDA
+241 KD
-250 KDVLF
+250 
-255 ARLLSQSGKDVI
+255 
-267 TDYLEELKQNN
+267 N
-278 VFKDSK
+278 
-284 YYTRAKNALLDIA
+284 
-297 NNQKAAVSDEDIKE
+297 
-311 LDNEVKNVGAYI
+311 

>member
-1 MVGVKTFMYDKIKLF
+1 MYDKIKLF
-16 LQRNSGTPD
+16 VQRNSGTTD
-25 ISSYLD
+25 ISGYLD
-31 EAKEQTDLRTG
+31 EAKEQTDIRTG
-42 EVNVFGSLEGLKVG
+42 EVNVFGSLEGLKVCM
-56 LYVGGYSIVGS
+56 YVGGYSIIGS
-67 LAKYMYPSNIYPLD
+67 LAKYMYQSNIYPLD
-81 RKTTA
+81 RHTTA

-114 LMRKPPQVY
+114 LMKKPPQVY

-133 KRLLCAEGTLYY
+133 KRLLCAESTLYY
-145 TGTGRQQRQRQKQ
+145 TGTGSQQRQRQKQ

-204 VTASTLSEREFYRK
+204 VTASTLSDREFYRQ
-218 LVSMWEDS
+218 LVTMWEDN
-226 YFSISKMNG
+226 YFSISKLNG
-235 IKKNVM
+235 VKQNVM
-241 EEIKSVKDA
+241 NEIKSVKDA

-284 YYTRAKNALLDIA
+284 YYTRTKNALLEIG
-297 NNQKAAVSDEDIKE
+297 NNQKMAVSDEDIKE